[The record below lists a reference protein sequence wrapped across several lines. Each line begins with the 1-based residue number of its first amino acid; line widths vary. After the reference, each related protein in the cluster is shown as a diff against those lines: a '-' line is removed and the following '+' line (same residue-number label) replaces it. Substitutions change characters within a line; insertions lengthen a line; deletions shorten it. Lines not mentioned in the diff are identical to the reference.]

1 MRFLPQEA
9 IGRGIMVKAKRKT
22 GGAPMSPKAK
32 LPGET
37 HLQWVARVTQIEHAE
52 ATRTEPLV
60 TPEAQQHATYEPA
73 TVTDP
78 NGGTARTLR
87 NRQMSAI
94 ALMHERGHITEE
106 QLHAA
111 QQIADVAERIE
122 RSVSTRAHSLE
133 PRVDQSGGA
142 RDPGIESLSRVRME
156 RTYSA
161 WRDRLPMPKR
171 LVLDMVLADRAFTR
185 IAQRHN
191 VAPSRAKRLLV
202 NALDNWIE
210 IRAKVYKL
218 IEQED
223 VDRAHEQLGVAA

>member
-1 MRFLPQEA
+1 MARAKVKLKPQEP
-9 IGRGIMVKAKRKT
+9 RSSKAK
-22 GGAPMSPKAK
+22 M
-32 LPGET
+32 PGET
-37 HLQWVARVTQIEHAE
+37 HLQWVTRITQIEHAE

-60 TPEAQQHATYEPA
+60 TPEAQQHADYELA
-73 TVTDP
+73 TVTDSE
-78 NGGTARTLR
+78 GATARTLR

-94 ALMHERGHITEE
+94 TLMHERGQITEE

-122 RSVSTRAHSLE
+122 RSVSTRAHSLD
-133 PRVDQSGGA
+133 PRVDQSGSA

-185 IAQRHN
+185 IAQRFN
-191 VAPSRAKRLLV
+191 VAPNRAKRLLV

-210 IRAKVYKL
+210 IRAKVYR
-218 IEQED
+218 EVDQED
-223 VDRAHEQLGVAA
+223 VDAAEKRVERAA

>member
-1 MRFLPQEA
+1 M
-9 IGRGIMVKAKRKT
+9 GKAKRKSSS
-22 GGAPMSPKAK
+22 APASSKAK
-32 LPGET
+32 MPGET

-60 TPEAQQHATYEPA
+60 TPEAQQHATYELA

-78 NGGTARTLR
+78 DGATARTLR

-94 ALMHERGHITEE
+94 TLMHERGQITEE

-122 RSVSTRAHSLE
+122 RSVSTRAHSLD
-133 PRVDQSGGA
+133 PRVDQSGSA

-161 WRDRLPMPKR
+161 WRDRLPTPKR
-171 LVLDMVLADRAFTR
+171 LVLDMVMADRAFTR
-185 IAQRHN
+185 IAQRYN
-191 VAPSRAKRLLV
+191 VAPSRAKRLLI

-210 IRAKVYKL
+210 IRAKVYRAVD
-218 IEQED
+218 QED
-223 VDRAHEQLGVAA
+223 VDAAEKRVERAA